1 MGKDLTFNEKSVAVW
16 LRSPK
21 IWTNDNGI
29 IVEVWQVDERPDLDP
44 VQALKT
50 FIQHR
55 SLVFGS
61 AEELPVFLL
70 ENGSIYTHSNL
81 NQDLSQLLSLYPEL
95 VNSRDTF
102 LGHSFR
108 SGISTLLSVLGHSK
122 EDIQSWGRWASDSYK
137 CYLKDWRARRN
148 VHLKLTNTF
157 KTMLN
162 TL

>member
-1 MGKDLTFNEKSVAVW
+1 MSSQFNEKSTLLGKDLTFNEKSVAVW

-122 EDIQSWGRWASDSYK
+122 EDIQS
-137 CYLKDWRARRN
+137 
-148 VHLKLTNTF
+148 
-157 KTMLN
+157 
-162 TL
+162 